1 MHIANSTASLVKEAL
16 DDIKWTK
23 GDTRVTLVRDPS
35 SLTIASSKDG
45 VALEVA
51 IPTSILS
58 SFSCAAARVS
68 WEYRTQRLQTAFEN
82 VGGRNDDT
90 GTISR
95 VIIDAQG
102 LMQVVHVVQVL
113 DAAGVG
119 EGAVHPLA
127 GTQQGDDGGHAL
139 QQLAIVNFFLLPLGK
154 EDVLEDRNLD
164 DS

>member
-1 MHIANSTASLVKEAL
+1 MKEAL

-23 GDTRVTLVRDPS
+23 GDTRVSLVRDPS

-45 VALEVA
+45 VSLEVA

-68 WEYRTQRLQTAFEN
+68 WEYRTKRLQTAFEN
-82 VGGRNDDT
+82 VGGRTDDA

-95 VIIDAQG
+95 IIIDSQG
-102 LMQVVHVVQVL
+102 LMQVVHVVQVP
-113 DAAGVG
+113 DAAGGVG

-127 GTQQGDDGGHAL
+127 GTQQGDDGGNAL
-139 QQLAIVNFFLLPLGK
+139 QQLAIVNFFLLPLDK
-154 EDVLEDRNLD
+154 EDVVEDHTLD
-164 DS
+164 ES